1 MAKKL
6 DTGNAT
12 NLAWSTSPK
21 PTIWKAMMDFRGKVD
36 QVERTSKNEFL
47 SYKYANINN
56 IIDTIKPVLYEL
68 GMGYIQTVQ
77 YIDGVDLLNTRIYLV
92 NHPEEFIESDIRL
105 IMVKED
111 SQSLGSAITY
121 NRRYALWSM
130 FSLEVHDDD
139 GERATQTKTKTQ
151 TQSWNEHINEI
162 KGKIDKAK
170 KDGNLDKA
178 TDIWEWLDDKTRND
192 SGELIETSKYISM
205 VDYYEQVFK
214 K

>member
-1 MAKKL
+1 
-6 DTGNAT
+6 
-12 NLAWSTSPK
+12 
-21 PTIWKAMMDFRGKVD
+21 
-36 QVERTSKNEFL
+36 
-47 SYKYANINN
+47 
-56 IIDTIKPVLYEL
+56 
-68 GMGYIQTVQ
+68 MGYVQTVQ

-92 NHPEEFIESDIRL
+92 NHPEEFIESNIRL
-105 IMVKED
+105 IMAKED
-111 SQSLGSAITY
+111 SQSLGSSITY

-170 KDGNLDKA
+170 KDGDLDKA
-178 TDIWEWLDDKTRND
+178 NDIWEWLDDKTRND

>member
-1 MAKKL
+1 MARKL

-12 NLAWSTSPK
+12 NLAWKTSDK

-68 GMGYIQTVQ
+68 GMGYVQTVQ
-77 YIDGVDLLNTRIYLV
+77 YIDGIDLLNTRIYLV
-92 NHPEEFIESDIRL
+92 NHPEEFIESNIRL
-105 IMVKED
+105 VMAKED
-111 SQSLGSAITY
+111 SQSLGSSITY

-139 GERATQTKTKTQ
+139 GERATQTKTKTK
-151 TQSWNEHINEI
+151 TQSWNDHINEI
-162 KGKIDKAK
+162 KAKIDKAK
-170 KDGNLDKA
+170 KDGDLEKA
-178 TDIWEWLDDKTRND
+178 TKIWEYLEDKTLND
-192 SGELIETSKYISM
+192 SGQLIETSRYIPM

-214 K
+214 

>member
-12 NLAWSTSPK
+12 NLAWKTSDK

-68 GMGYIQTVQ
+68 GMGYVQTVQ
-77 YIDGVDLLNTRIYLV
+77 YIDGIDLLNTRIYLV
-92 NHPEEFIESDIRL
+92 NHPEEFIESNIRL
-105 IMVKED
+105 VMAKED
-111 SQSLGSAITY
+111 SQSLGSSITY

-139 GERATQTKTKTQ
+139 GERATQTKTKTK
-151 TQSWNEHINEI
+151 TQSWNDHINEI
-162 KGKIDKAK
+162 KAKIDKAK
-170 KDGNLDKA
+170 KDGDLEKA
-178 TDIWEWLDDKTRND
+178 TKIWEYLEDKTLND
-192 SGELIETSKYISM
+192 SGQLIETSRYIPM

-214 K
+214 

>member
-1 MAKKL
+1 MAKRL
-6 DTGNAT
+6 DTGNAS
-12 NLAWSTSPK
+12 NLAWKTSDK

-68 GMGYIQTVQ
+68 GMGYVQTVQ
-77 YIDGVDLLNTRIYLV
+77 YIDGIDLLNTRIYLV
-92 NHPEEFIESDIRL
+92 NHPEEFIESNIRL
-105 IMVKED
+105 VMAKED
-111 SQSLGSAITY
+111 SQSLGSSITY

-139 GERATQTKTKTQ
+139 GERATQTKTKTK

-170 KDGNLDKA
+170 KDGDLEKA
-178 TDIWEWLDDKTRND
+178 TKIWEYLEDKTLND
-192 SGELIETSKYISM
+192 SGQLIETSRYIPM

-214 K
+214 

>member
-6 DTGNAT
+6 DSGNAS

-68 GMGYIQTVQ
+68 GMGYVQTVQ

-92 NHPEEFIESDIRL
+92 NHPEEFIESNIRL
-105 IMVKED
+105 IMAKED
-111 SQSLGSAITY
+111 SQSLGSSITY

-170 KDGNLDKA
+170 KDGDLDKA
-178 TDIWEWLDDKTRND
+178 NDIWEWLDDKTRND
-192 SGELIETSKYISM
+192 NGDLIETSKYISM

>member
-1 MAKKL
+1 MAKRL

-12 NLAWSTSPK
+12 NLAWKTSDK

-36 QVERTSKNEFL
+36 QVERTSENAFL

-68 GMGYIQTVQ
+68 GMGYVQTVQ
-77 YIDGVDLLNTRIYLV
+77 YIDGIDLLNTRIYLV
-92 NHPEEFIESDIRL
+92 NHPEEFIESNIRL
-105 IMVKED
+105 VMAKED
-111 SQSLGSAITY
+111 SQSLGSSITY

-139 GERATQTKTKTQ
+139 GERATQTKTKTK
-151 TQSWNEHINEI
+151 TQSWNDHINEI
-162 KGKIDKAK
+162 KAKIDKAK
-170 KDGNLDKA
+170 KNGDLEKA
-178 TDIWEWLDDKTRND
+178 TKIWEYLEDKTLND
-192 SGELIETSKYISM
+192 SGQLIETSRYIPM

-214 K
+214 

>member
-1 MAKKL
+1 MEDK
-6 DTGNAT
+6 N
-12 NLAWSTSPK
+12 K

-68 GMGYIQTVQ
+68 GMGYVQTVQ
-77 YIDGVDLLNTRIYLV
+77 YVDGIDLLNTRIYLV
-92 NHPEEFIESDIRL
+92 NHPEEFIESNIRL
-105 IMVKED
+105 VMAKED
-111 SQSLGSAITY
+111 SQSLGSSITY

-139 GERATQTKTKTQ
+139 GERATQTKTKTKP
-151 TQSWNEHINEI
+151 QSWNDHINDI
-162 KGKIDKAK
+162 KAKIDKAK
-170 KDGNLDKA
+170 KNGDLEKA
-178 TDIWEWLDDKTRND
+178 TKIWEYLEEKTLND
-192 SGELIETSKYISM
+192 SGQLIETSRYIPM

-214 K
+214 

>member
-12 NLAWSTSPK
+12 NLAWKTSDK
-21 PTIWKAMMDFRGKVD
+21 PTIWKAMMDLRGKVD

-68 GMGYIQTVQ
+68 GMGYVQTVQ
-77 YIDGVDLLNTRIYLV
+77 YIDGIDLLNTRIYLV
-92 NHPEEFIESDIRL
+92 NHPEEFIESNIRL
-105 IMVKED
+105 VMAKED
-111 SQSLGSAITY
+111 SQSLGSSITY

-139 GERATQTKTKTQ
+139 GERATQTKTKTK
-151 TQSWNEHINEI
+151 TQSWNDHINEI
-162 KGKIDKAK
+162 KAKIDKAK
-170 KDGNLDKA
+170 KDGDLEKA
-178 TDIWEWLDDKTRND
+178 TKIWEYLEDKTLND
-192 SGELIETSKYISM
+192 SGQLIETSRYIPM

-214 K
+214 

>member
-1 MAKKL
+1 M
-6 DTGNAT
+6 T
-12 NLAWSTSPK
+12 TS
-21 PTIWKAMMDFRGKVD
+21 IYKAMMDFRGKVD

-77 YIDGVDLLNTRIYLV
+77 YIDGVDLLNTKIYLV
-92 NHPEEFIESDIRL
+92 DYPEEFIESNIRL
-105 IMVKED
+105 VMAKED
-111 SQSLGSAITY
+111 SQSLGSSITY
-121 NRRYALWSM
+121 NRRYALWCM

-151 TQSWNEHINEI
+151 TQSWNDHINEI

-170 KDGNLDKA
+170 KDGDLDKA
-178 TDIWEWLDDKTRND
+178 NDIWEWLDDKTRND
-192 SGELIETSKYISM
+192 NGDLIETSKYISM

>member
-1 MAKKL
+1 MAKRL
-6 DTGNAT
+6 DTGNAS
-12 NLAWSTSPK
+12 NLAWKTSDK

-68 GMGYIQTVQ
+68 GMGYVQTVQ
-77 YIDGVDLLNTRIYLV
+77 YIDGIDLLNTRIYLV
-92 NHPEEFIESDIRL
+92 NHPEEFIESNIRL
-105 IMVKED
+105 VMAKED
-111 SQSLGSAITY
+111 SQSLGSSITY

-139 GERATQTKTKTQ
+139 GERATQTKTKTK
-151 TQSWNEHINEI
+151 TQSWNDHINEI
-162 KGKIDKAK
+162 KAKIDKAK
-170 KDGNLDKA
+170 KDGDLEKA
-178 TDIWEWLDDKTRND
+178 TKIWEYLEEKTLND
-192 SGELIETSKYISM
+192 SGQLIETSRYIPM

-214 K
+214 

>member
-1 MAKKL
+1 MTKK
-6 DTGNAT
+6 
-12 NLAWSTSPK
+12 K
-21 PTIWKAMMDFRGKVD
+21 PSIYKAMMDFRGKVD

-77 YIDGVDLLNTRIYLV
+77 YVDGIDLLNTKIYLV
-92 NHPEEFIESDIRL
+92 DYPEEFIESNIRL
-105 IMVKED
+105 VMAKED
-111 SQSLGSAITY
+111 SQSLGSSITY

-139 GERATQTKTKTQ
+139 GERATNTKQKTK

-162 KGKIDKAK
+162 KSKIDKAK
-170 KDGNLDKA
+170 ADGDLNKA

-192 SGELIETSKYISM
+192 KGELIETSKYISM

-214 K
+214 E

>member
-6 DTGNAT
+6 DTGNAS
-12 NLAWSTSPK
+12 NLAWKTSDK

-68 GMGYIQTVQ
+68 GMGYVQTVQ
-77 YIDGVDLLNTRIYLV
+77 YVDGIDLLNTRIYLV
-92 NHPEEFIESDIRL
+92 NHPEEFIESNIRL
-105 IMVKED
+105 VMAKED
-111 SQSLGSAITY
+111 SQSLGSSITY

-139 GERATQTKTKTQ
+139 GERATQTKTKTK
-151 TQSWNEHINEI
+151 TQSWNDHINEI
-162 KGKIDKAK
+162 KAKIDKAK
-170 KDGNLDKA
+170 KNGDLEKA
-178 TDIWEWLDDKTRND
+178 TKIWEYLEEKTLND
-192 SGELIETSKYISM
+192 SGQLIETSRYIPM

-214 K
+214 